1 MNMVPRVGQICQ
13 EQICTVS
20 EANCPEGVNDRE
32 VIHESNRKVRAH
44 RITKLWAKSGVS
56 KRIWYRGPES
66 NRHFREETGF

>member
-1 MNMVPRVGQICQ
+1 MALSYVSSCFYQEKQLCKVVFIKYWKYKEKVGQICQ

-44 RITKLWAKSGVS
+44 GITKLMG
-56 KRIWYRGPES
+56 
-66 NRHFREETGF
+66 